1 MGLEADTLATRAKAP
16 EERRAL
22 ILRATIEV
30 LLERGFAGT
39 RVNDIAAAAGTST
52 GLVLYHFGSLAGAM
66 AAALQMAED
75 EFHAE
80 LAEDLAAADTASAKL
95 HCLIRHSAGDVRAD
109 AEWRLWLETWVRAL
123 HDEAIRSV
131 RATHEER
138 WRQALRA
145 IIEEGIASGEFRT
158 DDIEMSLDHLSAL
171 VDGLAVALSNHDRDM
186 SIERFIAVCT
196 AAARAD
202 LGADLVS

>member
-1 MGLEADTLATRAKAP
+1 MGADVVTLATRAKAP

-22 ILRATIEV
+22 ILRATIDV

-80 LAEDLAAADTASAKL
+80 LAEDLAGSDSASAKL
-95 HCLIRHSAGDVRAD
+95 LCLLRHSAGDVRAD

-131 RATHEER
+131 RATHEDR

-145 IIEEGIASGEFRT
+145 IIDEGIASGEFRT

-171 VDGLAVALSNHDRDM
+171 VDGLAVALSNHDRGM
-186 SIERFIAVCT
+186 TTERFIAVCI

-202 LGADLVS
+202 LGADLA